1 MRDPRSRKPTSLSAH
16 GFRIQSMMEEE
27 GGADAGADLAVPPG
41 SADWVALNNI
51 AGSAAVA
58 PTAPASGDGVASDAE
73 LDAGPP
79 VPVPP
84 AGPPPPAGV
93 QDRVVHALHRKG
105 TVTTAQVETA
115 LQTKRQQGLREPL
128 WRVLAEQK
136 DVDRGAVYAQ
146 AALTYAF
153 RIAPVRERKPDAD
166 FVRTVMESVPDALR
180 DALIRLNVAPYAY
193 AQEQATGL
201 LKLVFVTDDPM
212 RPELQRA
219 MHALELER
227 FELCYAPRE
236 AVVQVLREAF
246 PKRNEYLERVHESAD
261 DAFDIGVSFESGER
275 SLIDEDALEAEISRS
290 SLINLVEAA
299 LVESVRLGAS
309 DLHIWPNAQRKVE
322 IHFRVDGRLRH
333 WHTEE
338 RGHPEALL
346 AVIKDNALNV
356 DRFERDTA
364 QDGFIQR
371 WVDDTLIRYRVSVL
385 PIANANPDIR
395 AESIVIRVLDDRKV
409 LTDLSKLGL
418 LPFAQEQFRKAIRQ
432 PNGMVILTGPTGS
445 GKSTTLVAALCQVVT
460 PDVNVLTVEDPVE
473 YIIPGVRQ
481 IKLSHKLSLEGALR
495 AILRHDPDVVMV
507 GEMRDRDTAE
517 LGVKLANT
525 GHLTFSTLHTN
536 DAPSAVSRLYK
547 MGLEPFLIAY
557 AINLVVAQRLIRT
570 LCPQCKEAV
579 PPEELDATLFE
590 HLGFS
595 EEEMAEHTFY
605 RAPAGGSCPHCKGQG
620 FKGRRAIAE
629 ALYFSP
635 AIRKMIVEAG
645 GTIDEDALSAKAQEE
660 GMLTLQASAREIVK
674 FGETSIDE
682 MLRVT
687 TSE

>member
-1 MRDPRSRKPTSLSAH
+1 MSDPRSRKPTSLSAH
-16 GFRIQSMMEEE
+16 GFRIQSMMEDE
-27 GGADAGADLAVPPG
+27 GGAEAPAAAAPPGPEAGAD
-41 SADWVALNNI
+41 WVSLNNLS
-51 AGSAAVA
+51 GEAAPV
-58 PTAPASGDGVASDAE
+58 SGDGLATAADLAPPPSASA
-73 LDAGPP
+73 
-79 VPVPP
+79 
-84 AGPPPPAGV
+84 PPPPPGV

-105 TVTTAQVETA
+105 TVTLEQVEQA
-115 LQTKRQQGLREPL
+115 VQVKRQQGMRDPL
-128 WRVLAEQK
+128 WRVLAELK
-136 DVDRGAVYAQ
+136 DVDRNAVYAQ

-153 RIAPVRERKPDAD
+153 RVAPIRERPPDSD
-166 FVRTVMESVPDALR
+166 FVRTVMESLPDANR
-180 DALIRLNVAPYAY
+180 DALIRLNAAPYAY

-201 LKLVFVTDDPM
+201 LKIVFITDDPM
-212 RPELQRA
+212 RQELQRA
-219 MHALELER
+219 MNALELER

-236 AVVQVLREAF
+236 VVSGVLREAF
-246 PKRNEYLERVHESAD
+246 PRKNEYLERVHEHAD

-309 DLHIWPNAQRKVE
+309 DIHIYPNAQRKVE

-346 AVIKDNALNV
+346 AVVKDNALNV

-371 WVDDTLIRYRVSVL
+371 WIDDTLIRYRVSVL

-409 LTDLSKLGL
+409 MTDLSKLGL
-418 LPFAQEQFRKAIRQ
+418 LPFAQEQFNKAIRQ

-445 GKSTTLVAALCQVVT
+445 GKSTTLVAALSQVVT

-507 GEMRDRDTAE
+507 GEMRDKDTAE

-570 LCPQCKEAV
+570 LCSQCKKAV
-579 PPEELDATLFE
+579 PQEELDRTLLS
-590 HLGFS
+590 HLGFTEDEIS
-595 EEEMAEHTFY
+595 EHEFF
-605 RAPAGGSCPHCKGQG
+605 RANPGSGCATCKGQG

-635 AIRKMIVEAG
+635 AIRKLIVEAG
-645 GTIDEDALSAKAQEE
+645 GTIDEDGLSAKAQEE
-660 GMLTLQASAREIVK
+660 GMLTLQASARELVK
-674 FGETSIDE
+674 MGETSVDE
-682 MLRVT
+682 VLRVT
-687 TSE
+687 ASE